1 MTPTFK
7 TAIQETAVNDAGE
20 LLVSGADH
28 ELVLSF
34 LREKGFNKIDSIK
47 ALVSAG
53 GMALQEAKLIVHNS
67 KTWNDVYDRDERFHK
82 NIGETVDDLER
93 GREL

>member
-1 MTPTFK
+1 MSPTFK
-7 TAIQETAVNDAGE
+7 TAVQETAVSDAGK
-20 LLVSGADH
+20 LLVTCADH

-53 GMALQEAKLIVHNS
+53 GMPLGEAKLIVHNS
-67 KTWNDVYDRDERFHK
+67 KTWNDVYDRDEAFHRQL
-82 NIGETVDDLER
+82 GELMDDLEH